1 MNIPN
6 RLFSCPAAVSR
17 KRSGAERS
25 GAALRQYDVAMYLSK
40 QSSLQQ
46 SMPRRG
52 TRLRQRAHFMPA
64 SWRSQNAIFWIE
76 GVGM

>member
-17 KRSGAERS
+17 KRSGAE
-25 GAALRQYDVAMYLSK
+25 LRQYDVAMYLSK